1 MKCEF
6 CQGTGITKSYTF
18 TEIARVPCPECQGTG
33 IADCCNGMTA
43 DQCVDNEASDS
54 RAGGDSHD

>member
-6 CQGTGITKSYTF
+6 CQGTGQADNTLYLS
-18 TEIARVPCPECQGTG
+18 VWPCPECQGTG

-43 DQCVDNEASDS
+43 DQVCDQEASVKWALENDD
-54 RAGGDSHD
+54 G